1 VISLWPNPIAEGLIN
16 IQTGSKD
23 ESMVSILSINGQQL
37 ISKKS
42 TSSLV
47 QFETNTLSQGTYLVE
62 IVSGNERKVLKFIKT
77 R

>member
-1 VISLWPNPIAEGLIN
+1 
-16 IQTGSKD
+16 
-23 ESMVSILSINGQQL
+23 MVSILSINGQQL